1 MKLSEKI
8 TELRKAKGMTQEELA
23 SICNVSRQ
31 SISKWEADIAL
42 PETEKLLMLGEIFH
56 VSMDVLLK
64 DELMIN
70 GIREV
75 HSCGSNAIRGKKTE
89 VYEGVLIKESIDDE
103 NIIDFLNIHKVELW
117 NIGGKPKYWTML
129 FFTCARKDFTQQI
142 SKVMISDPD
151 NGGNWFVDFK
161 AGNEKYIVF
170 RDKVLKYRI
179 GNQTEKDY
187 VCAECRKMGILDG
200 QMNWSE

>member
-8 TELRKAKGMTQEELA
+8 AALRKANGMTQEDLA
-23 SICNVSRQ
+23 SICDVSRQ
-31 SISKWEADIAL
+31 SISKWEADIVL
-42 PETEKLLMLGEIFH
+42 PEIDKLLVLGKTFH
-56 VSMDVLLK
+56 VTMDVLLK
-64 DELMIN
+64 DELTIN
-70 GIREV
+70 GVKEV
-75 HSCGSNAIRGKKTE
+75 HACGNNSIQEKKQE

-103 NIIDFLNIHKVELW
+103 NILDFLNINKIELW
-117 NIGGKPKYWTML
+117 NTGGKPKYWTVL
-129 FFTCARKDFTQQI
+129 FFTSSRKDFPEQI

-170 RDKVLKYRI
+170 RDKVLKYHI
-179 GNQTEKDY
+179 GNQQEKAY
-187 VCAECRKMGILDG
+187 VCSECRKLGILDE